1 MTQNPISDS
10 TIFHFCRFFTLNAL
24 ANLTFSKEV
33 NEFYRKIT
41 LCCSL
46 SIDYFWNWS
55 AHASNHGNH
64 FKASGQVSFK
74 YLYTLL
80 SNKGHHI
87 PSNFWICCCRRNKL
101 CHIMVIF
108 VMFKETKSA
117 ATNIFRIFFIFFLNH
132 L

>member
-1 MTQNPISDS
+1 MTHTPISDS
-10 TIFHFCRFFTLNAL
+10 TIFNFCRFFTVMPLPIWH
-24 ANLTFSKEV
+24 FSKEV

-74 YLYTLL
+74 YLFTLL

-101 CHIMVIF
+101 RHIMVIF

-117 ATNIFRIFFIFFLNH
+117 TMNIFRNFLFSF
-132 L
+132 